1 MIYFY
6 ENKHRLGK
14 AKGVVFMEEKS
25 MVKRKAAVLVV
36 GGTLLVAV
44 IGGIAWFLYWNS
56 LPPQQFAC
64 WPPVTVDEDR
74 SRTLVDEVSKPYSS
88 TDPHSTISLTVD
100 EVKTNKDGSGFLTYT
115 LTNTADPNDPTY
127 REESGKYGGS
137 GPWLDYQY
145 QGQYYQIY
153 PRADSM
159 TLYAPSPNS
168 LAPGEIYT
176 DTLLFEEKTLAATG
190 FYRFK
195 VQYVG
200 EVSFLLMDDGE
211 VVF

>member
-6 ENKHRLGK
+6 ENKYRLGK
-14 AKGVVFMEEKS
+14 AKGMVFMEEKS
-25 MVKRKAAVLVV
+25 MAKKKVAVLVV
-36 GGTLLVAV
+36 GGILLVAA
-44 IGGIAWFLYWNS
+44 IGGVAWFLHWNS

-100 EVKTNKDGSGFLTYT
+100 EVKKNKDGSGFLTYT

-168 LAPGEIYT
+168 LAPGETYT

-190 FYRFK
+190 FYRFE

>member
-1 MIYFY
+1 
-6 ENKHRLGK
+6 
-14 AKGVVFMEEKS
+14 

-115 LTNTADPNDPTY
+115 LTNTADPNDPRIPRGK
-127 REESGKYGGS
+127 REIWQRWPMAGLQVPERVLPDLSSHRLHNCGGDWHILFS
-137 GPWLDYQY
+137 AGRDAYKHPSIRREDLSRHWLL
-145 QGQYYQIY
+145 
-153 PRADSM
+153 P
-159 TLYAPSPNS
+159 
-168 LAPGEIYT
+168 
-176 DTLLFEEKTLAATG
+176 
-190 FYRFK
+190 
-195 VQYVG
+195 V
-200 EVSFLLMDDGE
+200 
-211 VVF
+211 

>member
-1 MIYFY
+1 M
-6 ENKHRLGK
+6 
-14 AKGVVFMEEKS
+14 AKKKV
-25 MVKRKAAVLVV
+25 AVLVV

-56 LPPQQFAC
+56 LPPQQFAH
-64 WPPVTVDEDR
+64 WPSVTVDEDR

-100 EVKTNKDGSGFLTYT
+100 EVKKNKDGSGFLTYT

-168 LAPGEIYT
+168 LAPGETYT

-190 FYRFK
+190 FYRFE

>member
-1 MIYFY
+1 
-6 ENKHRLGK
+6 
-14 AKGVVFMEEKS
+14 

-115 LTNTADPNDPTY
+115 LTNTADPNDPEY
-127 REESGKYGGS
+127 QEESGYYGGE
-137 GPWLDYQY
+137 GPWLDYRY
-145 QGQYYQIY
+145 HGQYYQIY

-159 TLYAPSPNS
+159 TLYAPSVNM
-168 LAPGEIYT
+168 LAPGET
-176 DTLLFEEKTLAATG
+176 RTNTLLFEEKTLAATG
-190 FYRFK
+190 FYRFE

>member
-1 MIYFY
+1 
-6 ENKHRLGK
+6 
-14 AKGVVFMEEKS
+14 

-44 IGGIAWFLYWNS
+44 IGGVAWFLHWNS
-56 LPPQQFAC
+56 LPPQQFAH
-64 WPPVTVDEDR
+64 WPSVTVDEDR

-100 EVKTNKDGSGFLTYT
+100 EVKKNKDGSGFLTYT

-168 LAPGEIYT
+168 LAPGETYT

-190 FYRFK
+190 FYRF
-195 VQYVG
+195 
-200 EVSFLLMDDGE
+200 EVTNYRKSSHLRRNF
-211 VVF
+211 

>member
-1 MIYFY
+1 
-6 ENKHRLGK
+6 
-14 AKGVVFMEEKS
+14 MEEKS

-100 EVKTNKDGSGFLTYT
+100 EVKKNKDGSGFLTYT
-115 LTNTADPNDPTY
+115 LTNTADPNDPEY
-127 REESGKYGGS
+127 QEESGYYGGE
-137 GPWLDYQY
+137 GPWLDYRY
-145 QGQYYQIY
+145 HGQYYQIY

-159 TLYAPSPNS
+159 TLYAPSVNM
-168 LAPGEIYT
+168 LAPGETFT

-190 FYRFK
+190 FYRFE

>member
-14 AKGVVFMEEKS
+14 AKGMVFMEEKS

-36 GGTLLVAV
+36 GGILLVAV

-115 LTNTADPNDPTY
+115 LTNTADPNDPEY
-127 REESGKYGGS
+127 QEESGYYGGE
-137 GPWLDYQY
+137 GPWLDYRY
-145 QGQYYQIY
+145 HGQYYQIY

-159 TLYAPSPNS
+159 TLYAPSVNM
-168 LAPGEIYT
+168 LAPGETFT

-190 FYRFK
+190 FYRF
-195 VQYVG
+195 
-200 EVSFLLMDDGE
+200 EVTNYRKSSHLRRNF
-211 VVF
+211 

>member
-1 MIYFY
+1 
-6 ENKHRLGK
+6 
-14 AKGVVFMEEKS
+14 

-44 IGGIAWFLYWNS
+44 IGGIAWFLHWNS

-115 LTNTADPNDPTY
+115 LTNTADPNDPEY
-127 REESGKYGGS
+127 QEESGKYGGS

-168 LAPGEIYT
+168 LAPGETYT

-190 FYRFK
+190 FYRFE